1 MIFGEKEEH
10 LIALYVSTYRQLGR
24 VQGLPAEWRA
34 TVKRRVAAEAMG
46 LIPSLQKTAIRL
58 VEGQAQ
64 LAEQLIQ
71 EQAQH
76 VEAARRSFEQATAE
90 TSPLKLEDWKQ
101 QLSLLEEKVEQVREE
116 MALLRLEQPLSS
128 S

>member
-1 MIFGEKEEH
+1 MIVGEKEEQ
-10 LIALYVSTYRQLGR
+10 LIALDISTDRQLGR

-46 LIPSLQKTAIRL
+46 LMPSLQKTAIRFL
-58 VEGQAQ
+58 EEQAH

-76 VEAARRSFEQATAE
+76 LEAARRSFEQATAD

-101 QLSLLEEKVEQVREE
+101 ELSRLEEKVEQVRVEVSLRADQ
-116 MALLRLEQPLSS
+116 ALPSI
-128 S
+128 

>member
-1 MIFGEKEEH
+1 MIFGEEQ
-10 LIALYVSTYRQLGR
+10 LIALEVSTGRQLGR
-24 VQGLPAEWRA
+24 IHSLPAEWRA

-58 VEGQAQ
+58 IEEQAQ

-101 QLSLLEEKVEQVREE
+101 QLSRLEDKVKQVRVEVSLRADQ
-116 MALLRLEQPLSS
+116 ALPSI
-128 S
+128 